1 MKEYYIHDCDAGY
14 DYEPDYPSYR
24 EAVKALHEIVGD
36 DLPGMIARG
45 ELVTS
50 KALVTGD
57 QKVISD
63 YLRDRYNVLTVYE
76 LHRWVDENGE
86 YHATQREVG
95 YDPAEPLDELDDT
108 VDRDLSA

>member
-14 DYEPDYPSYR
+14 DFEPDYPSYR

-45 ELVTS
+45 ELVTW

-63 YLRDRYNVLTVYE
+63 DLRERYNVIKVYE

-86 YHATQREVG
+86 YHATKREVG
-95 YDPAEPLDELDDT
+95 YDPDEPLDELDDT
-108 VDRDLSA
+108 VDMDLSA